1 MKRLFLLILLF
12 AVLLTACSP
21 SPMSASTSTP
31 ALVPTKPLPTSTKA
45 AALTESSPTTKKV
58 ADTPSPNSTVPVES
72 SKTLTVY
79 AAASLLDAFT
89 QLGQEYEVG
98 HVGIKVVFNFAGSQT
113 LGAQLSQG
121 AVADVF
127 ASANQT
133 EMDKLVTAGL
143 VKPAASVDF
152 VTNRLEV
159 ILPSTNPAGIHSLKD
174 LTHVGLKIVL
184 ADETVPVGKY
194 ARQVLDNL
202 SQDPA
207 YGPDFAAK
215 VLANVVSNETDVKQ
229 VVAKVQLGE
238 ADAGIVYV
246 SDSVAASGLPVI
258 EIPTNFNVVARYPIA
273 VLANA
278 PQPSLGTSFIE
289 YILSRQ
295 GQAILKNWGFTP
307 VAP

>member
-45 AALTESSPTTKKV
+45 AALTESSPTTKKA

-89 QLGQEYEVG
+89 QLGQEYEAG

-174 LTHVGLKIVL
+174 LPHAGLKIVL

-278 PQPSLGTSFIE
+278 PQPSLGTGFIE